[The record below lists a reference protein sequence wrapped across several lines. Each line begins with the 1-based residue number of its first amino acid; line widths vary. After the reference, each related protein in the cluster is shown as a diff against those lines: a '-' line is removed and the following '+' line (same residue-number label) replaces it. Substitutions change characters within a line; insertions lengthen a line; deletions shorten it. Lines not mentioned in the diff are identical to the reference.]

1 MPRWTHAEENLDS
14 KRTVTIAYRTDALPF
29 AYEGEGKKP
38 AGYTVELCKRIA
50 SSLERQLKVQS
61 LQIKWVPATS
71 QNRLELVQK
80 RQADMECGSTTVTLS
95 RMAEVD
101 FSSYVFVD
109 TTGVLVRNATAAKS
123 FKDLAGKRIAVIGNT
138 TNQVAVNAAMKK
150 FAVAATVVPVKNRDE
165 ALASLA
171 AGSVDAFA
179 SDKVLLLG
187 LGTKMKDPTQY
198 TMLPDDLSFE
208 PYAIVLPRGDTNFRI
223 AVNRALAEIYRGDEI
238 AEIFRRSFGA
248 DIEPTHRS
256 SLYGLGVPELAAR
269 PTVASS
275 EQRFVIGQQ
284 PQVQWRRTC
293 YEAIGGISRT
303 FWLVLGCGSA
313 VLAAAFS

>member
-1 MPRWTHAEENLDS
+1 MIRLIAFLTLFAASSIVNAQVDGTLKKILDS
-14 KRTVTIAYRTDALPF
+14 KTVTIAYRTDALPF

-50 SSLERQLKVQS
+50 SSLERQLKVQP

-80 RQADMECGSTTVTLS
+80 GQADMECGSTTVSLS
-95 RMAEVD
+95 RMGMVD

-109 TTGVLVRNATAAKS
+109 TTGVLVRNAIAAKS

-138 TNQVAVNAAMKK
+138 TNQAAVNAAMKK

-187 LGTKMKDPTQY
+187 LGAKMKDPTQY
-198 TMLPDDLSFE
+198 TLLPDDLSFE
-208 PYAIVLPRGDTNFRI
+208 PYAIVLPRGDTNFRV
-223 AVNRALAEIYRGDEI
+223 AVNRALAEIFRGDEI
-238 AEIFRRSFGA
+238 VEIFRRSFGA
-248 DIEPTHRS
+248 DIEPT
-256 SLYGLGVPELAAR
+256 LPLIVMYGLGAYPN
-269 PTVASS
+269 
-275 EQRFVIGQQ
+275 
-284 PQVQWRRTC
+284 
-293 YEAIGGISRT
+293 
-303 FWLVLGCGSA
+303 
-313 VLAAAFS
+313 